1 MFTRVVF
8 VLAIAASAS
17 AQPAKNDYSDPKTWL
32 CRPGRQ
38 DACAVDLTTTIVAAD
53 GTLKREAFK
62 PNDGG
67 TQAQTVAPDA
77 EIQKILADRID
88 NQRQSVGIVV
98 GVIEPSGRRIVAHG
112 HLANGDA
119 RPVGAD
125 TVYEIGSITKVF
137 TSLLLADAV
146 QRHEVA
152 LTDPV
157 AKFLPQSVKMP
168 ERGGRAITLQ
178 DLATHTSALPRLPG
192 NMKPADPAN
201 PYADYS
207 VEQLYQFLSSY
218 QLPRDVGSEYEYSNL
233 GGGLLG
239 HVLALRAH
247 TDYASLVR
255 DRITAPLGMSST
267 AIALSPEMKSRLA
280 VGHSPALQP
289 VANWDLPTLAGA
301 GALRSTTTDLLAF
314 LAANLGYTM
323 SPLAPAMK
331 AMLDVRRPT
340 GTGGLET
347 ALGWHVL
354 TAHGHEIVWHNGG
367 TAGYRTFI
375 GFDRAAR
382 TGVVVLSNAGTAAGP
397 DDIGRHLLDPELRLL
412 PPAKPAPQHTE
423 VKVDSKLYDNYV
435 GRYQLAPSAILT
447 ISRDDAHLFAQL
459 TGQPRFEIFPE
470 GEKQFFLKVVDAQLT
485 FETDAQGKAT
495 AAVLHQNGID
505 QRAPRIAGE
514 PVVPK
519 QIALDPPV
527 FDRYAGRYQLTPA
540 VTLTLSRD
548 GEQFFVQLTGQPK
561 IEIFPSGERDFFVKV
576 VDAQLTMEVDAAGR
590 ATAVTLHQFGRDQRA
605 PRIE

>member
-1 MFTRVVF
+1 MKICIGVVIAL
-8 VLAIAASAS
+8 LATVSAA
-17 AQPAKNDYSDPKTWL
+17 
-32 CRPGRQ
+32 
-38 DACAVDLTTTIVAAD
+38 
-53 GTLKREAFK
+53 
-62 PNDGG
+62 
-67 TQAQTVAPDA
+67 AQTVAPDA
-77 EIQKILADRID
+77 EIRKILADRID
-88 NQRQSVGIVV
+88 NQRQSVGIVA

-112 HLANGDA
+112 SFASGDA

-157 AKFLPQSVKMP
+157 ATFLPDSVRMP

-192 NMKPADPAN
+192 NMKPADAAN

-218 QLPRDVGSEYEYSNL
+218 QLPRDIGSQYEYSNL

-255 DRITAPLGMSST
+255 ERITGPLGMSST
-267 AIALSPEMKSRLA
+267 AIVLSPEMKSRLA

-301 GALRSTTTDLLAF
+301 GALRSTTTDLLTF
-314 LAANLGYTM
+314 LAANLGYTT

-331 AMLDVRRPT
+331 AMLEVRRPT
-340 GTGGLET
+340 GTAGLEV

-354 TAHGHEIVWHNGG
+354 TAHGHEIIWHNGG

-397 DDIGRHLLDPELRLL
+397 DDIGRHLLDPELPLL
-412 PPAKPAPQHTE
+412 APAKTQTQHTA
-423 VKVDSKLYDNYV
+423 VKIDSKLYDNYV

-447 ISRDDAHLFAQL
+447 VSREDDHLFAQL
-459 TGQPRFEIFPE
+459 TGQPRLEIFAE
-470 GEKQFFLKVVDAQLT
+470 GEKNFFLKVVDAQLT
-485 FETDAQGKAT
+485 FETGGQGKAT
-495 AAVLHQNGID
+495 AVVLHQNGVN
-505 QRAPRIAGE
+505 QRAPRIEGE
-514 PVVPK
+514 PVAPK
-519 QIALDPPV
+519 EVTLDPAV
-527 FDRYAGRYQLTPA
+527 LDRYAGRYQLTPV
-540 VTLTLSRD
+540 VTLTLSRE
-548 GEQFFVQLTGQPK
+548 GTGFFVQLTGQPK
-561 IEIFPSGERDFFVKV
+561 IPIFASSEREFFIKV
-576 VDAQLTMEVDAAGR
+576 VDAQLTLDVDPSGKAV
-590 ATAVTLHQFGRDQRA
+590 AVTLHQLGRDQRA

>member
-1 MFTRVVF
+1 MRSIGVV
-8 VLAIAASAS
+8 IAM
-17 AQPAKNDYSDPKTWL
+17 L
-32 CRPGRQ
+32 VCVG
-38 DACAVDLTTTIVAAD
+38 AD
-53 GTLKREAFK
+53 
-62 PNDGG
+62 
-67 TQAQTVAPDA
+67 AQTVAPDA
-77 EIQKILADRID
+77 AIQKILADRID
-88 NQRQSVGIVV
+88 LQRQSVGIVV

-112 HLANGDA
+112 SFANGDA

-157 AKFLPQSVKMP
+157 AKFLPQTVKMP
-168 ERGGRAITLQ
+168 ERGRAITLQ

-192 NMKPADPAN
+192 NMKPADAAN
-201 PYADYS
+201 PYADYT
-207 VEQLYQFLSSY
+207 VEQLYEFLSSY
-218 QLPRDVGSEYEYSNL
+218 ELPRDIGSQYEYSNL

-239 HVLALRAH
+239 HVLALQAH

-255 DRITAPLGMSST
+255 DRITGPLGMAST
-267 AIALSPEMKSRLA
+267 AIALSPDLKKRLA
-280 VGHSPALQP
+280 VGHSPTLQP
-289 VANWDLPTLAGA
+289 VPNWDLPTLAGA
-301 GALRSTTTDLLAF
+301 GALRSTTTDLLTF
-314 LAANLGYTM
+314 LAANLGYTTT
-323 SPLAPAMK
+323 PLAPAMK

-340 GTGGLET
+340 GTANLQV

-354 TAHGHEIVWHNGG
+354 TAAGREIVWHNGG

-397 DDIGRHLLDPELRLL
+397 DDIGRHLLDPELPLL
-412 PPAKPAPQHTE
+412 AAAKPPAQHTE
-423 VKVDSKLYDNYV
+423 VKIDSKLYDNYV
-435 GRYQLAPSAILT
+435 GRYQLAPAAILT
-447 ISRDDAHLFAQL
+447 ISRDDDHLFAQL

-470 GEKQFFLKVVDAQLT
+470 GDNRFFLKVVDAQLL
-485 FETDAQGKAT
+485 FETDTAGKAT
-495 AAVLHQNGID
+495 AAVLRQNGIQ
-505 QRAPRIAGE
+505 QRAPRIEGD

-519 QIALDPPV
+519 EITLQPAVL
-527 FDRYAGRYQLTPA
+527 DRYAGRYQLTPA

-548 GEQFFVQLTGQPK
+548 GAKFFIQLTGQPK
-561 IEIFPSGERDFFVKV
+561 IEIVPSGERDFFVKV
-576 VDAQLTMEVDAAGR
+576 VDAQLTMEVDAQGR

>member
-1 MFTRVVF
+1 MR
-8 VLAIAASAS
+8 IAA
-17 AQPAKNDYSDPKTWL
+17 
-32 CRPGRQ
+32 
-38 DACAVDLTTTIVAAD
+38 AVTIALLAA
-53 GTLKREAFK
+53 
-62 PNDGG
+62 GG
-67 TQAQTVAPDA
+67 AQAQTVAPDA
-77 EIQKILADRID
+77 EIKKILADRID
-88 NQRQSVGIVV
+88 VQRQSVGIVV
-98 GVIEPSGRRIVAHG
+98 GVIEPTGRRVVAHG
-112 HLANGDA
+112 RFAAGDP

-146 QRHEVA
+146 QRHEVV
-152 LTDPV
+152 LSDPV
-157 AKFLPQSVKMP
+157 SKFLPEAAKMP
-168 ERGGRAITLQ
+168 QRGGRAITLQ
-178 DLATHTSALPRLPG
+178 DLATHTSGLPRMPD
-192 NMKPADPAN
+192 NFKPADPSN

-218 QLPRDVGSEYEYSNL
+218 QLTRDIGSQYEYSNL

-239 HVLALRAH
+239 HVLALRTH
-247 TDYASLVR
+247 SDYASLVR
-255 DRITAPLGMSST
+255 ERITGPLGMSST

-301 GALRSTTTDLLAF
+301 GALRSTTADLLVF
-314 LAANLGYTM
+314 LAANLGYTT

-340 GTGGLET
+340 GSGGLEI

-354 TAHGHEIVWHNGG
+354 TAKGHEIVWHNGG

-375 GFDRAAR
+375 GFNRAAR

-412 PPAKPAPQHTE
+412 APATPPTQRTEAKIDT
-423 VKVDSKLYDNYV
+423 KLYDNYV

-447 ISRDDAHLFAQL
+447 IIRDDDHLYAQL
-459 TGQPRFEIFPE
+459 SGQPRLEIFPE
-470 GEKQFFLKVVDAQLT
+470 AATRFFLKVVDAQLT

-495 AAVLHQNGID
+495 AAVLHQNGIE
-505 QRAPRIAGE
+505 QRAPRLAGE

-519 QIALDPPV
+519 QIPLDPPI

-548 GEQFFVQLTGQPK
+548 GAQFFVQLTGQPK

-576 VDAQLTMEVDAAGR
+576 VDAQLTMDVDAAGR

>member
-1 MFTRVVF
+1 MR
-8 VLAIAASAS
+8 IAAAL
-17 AQPAKNDYSDPKTWL
+17 TITL
-32 CRPGRQ
+32 L
-38 DACAVDLTTTIVAAD
+38 AV
-53 GTLKREAFK
+53 
-62 PNDGG
+62 GG
-67 TQAQTVAPDA
+67 AQAQTVAPDA
-77 EIQKILADRID
+77 EIQRILADRID
-88 NQRQSVGIVV
+88 AQKQSVGIVV
-98 GVIEPSGRRIVAHG
+98 GVIEPTGRRVVAHG
-112 HLANGDA
+112 RFANGDP

-157 AKFLPQSVKMP
+157 SKFLPDTAKMP
-168 ERGGRAITLQ
+168 ERGGRTITLQ
-178 DLATHTSALPRLPG
+178 DLATHTSGLPRMPD
-192 NMKPADPAN
+192 NFKPADPAN

-207 VEQLYQFLSSY
+207 VEQLYHFLASY
-218 QLPRDVGSEYEYSNL
+218 QLARDIGSQYEYSNL

-255 DRITAPLGMSST
+255 DRITGPLGMSST

-280 VGHSPALQP
+280 VGHSAVLQP

-301 GALRSTTTDLLAF
+301 GALRSTTADLLVF
-314 LAANLGYTM
+314 LAANLGYTT

-340 GTGGLET
+340 GTGGLEV

-382 TGVVVLSNAGTAAGP
+382 SGVVVLSNAGTAAGP
-397 DDIGRHLLDPELRLL
+397 DDIGRHLLDPQLPLL
-412 PPAKPAPQHTE
+412 ALAAPAQHTE

-447 ISRDDAHLFAQL
+447 ISREDDHLFAQL
-459 TGQPRFEIFPE
+459 TGQPKFEIFPE
-470 GEKQFFLKVVDAQLT
+470 GEKQFFFKVVDAQLT
-485 FETDAQGKAT
+485 FETGAQGKAT
-495 AAVLHQNGID
+495 AAVLHQNGVNP
-505 QRAPRIAGE
+505 RAPRIEGE

-519 QIALDPPV
+519 EIAVDPAV
-527 FDRYAGRYQLTPA
+527 LDRYAGRYQLTPA
-540 VTLTLSRD
+540 ATLTLSRD
-548 GEQFFVQLTGQPK
+548 GARFYAQLTGQPK
-561 IEIFPSGERDFFVKV
+561 FELFASGEREFFLKV
-576 VDAQLTMEVDAAGR
+576 VDAQLSIEVDQTGR
-590 ATAVTLHQFGRDQRA
+590 AVAVTLHQFGRDQRA

>member
-1 MFTRVVF
+1 M
-8 VLAIAASAS
+8 
-17 AQPAKNDYSDPKTWL
+17 K
-32 CRPGRQ
+32 
-38 DACAVDLTTTIVAAD
+38 VAAAV
-53 GTLKREAFK
+53 TIMLLAV
-62 PNDGG
+62 GG
-67 TQAQTVAPDA
+67 AQAQTVAPDA

-88 NQRQSVGIVV
+88 AQRQSVGIVV
-98 GVIEPSGRRIVAHG
+98 GVIEPTGRRVVAHG
-112 HLANGDA
+112 RFAGGDP

-157 AKFLPQSVKMP
+157 SKFLPATAKMP

-178 DLATHTSALPRLPG
+178 DLATHTSALPRLPD
-192 NMKPADPAN
+192 NMKPADAAN

-218 QLPRDVGSEYEYSNL
+218 QLPRDIGSQYEYSNL

-255 DRITAPLGMSST
+255 ERISGPLGMSST

-301 GALRSTTTDLLAF
+301 GALRSTTADLLIF
-314 LAANLGYTM
+314 LAANLGYTT

-340 GTGGLET
+340 GTSGLEV

-382 TGVVVLSNAGTAAGP
+382 TGVVVLSNAGTPAGP
-397 DDIGRHLLDPELRLL
+397 DDIGRHLLDPQLPLL
-412 PPAKPAPQHTE
+412 ALAAPAQHTE
-423 VKVDSKLYDNYV
+423 VKVDPKRYDDYV
-435 GRYQLAPSAILT
+435 GRYQLAPTMVMAVT
-447 ISRDDAHLFAQL
+447 RDGDRLFAQL
-459 TGQPRFEIFPE
+459 TGQPKFEIFPE
-470 GEKQFFLKVVDAQLT
+470 GVGRFFFKVVDAQLT
-485 FETDAQGKAT
+485 FETGAQGKAL
-495 AAVLHQNGID
+495 AVVLHQNGLN
-505 QRAPRIAGE
+505 QRAQRIEGD

-519 QIALDPPV
+519 EIAVDPAV
-527 FDRYAGRYQLTPA
+527 LDRYAGRYQLTPA
-540 VTLTLSRD
+540 ATLTLSRD
-548 GEQFFVQLTGQPK
+548 GAKFYVQLTGQPK
-561 IEIFPSGERDFFVKV
+561 FELFASGDREFFLKV
-576 VDAQLTMEVDAAGR
+576 VDAQLSMDVDQSGR
-590 ATAVTLHQFGRDQRA
+590 AVAVTLHQFGRDQRA

>member
-1 MFTRVVF
+1 MR
-8 VLAIAASAS
+8 IAAAL
-17 AQPAKNDYSDPKTWL
+17 TITL
-32 CRPGRQ
+32 L
-38 DACAVDLTTTIVAAD
+38 AV
-53 GTLKREAFK
+53 
-62 PNDGG
+62 GG
-67 TQAQTVAPDA
+67 AQAQTVAPDA
-77 EIQKILADRID
+77 EIQRILADRID
-88 NQRQSVGIVV
+88 AQKQSVGIVV
-98 GVIEPSGRRIVAHG
+98 GVIEPTGRRVVAHG
-112 HLANGDA
+112 RFANGDP

-157 AKFLPQSVKMP
+157 SKFLPDTAKMP
-168 ERGGRAITLQ
+168 ERGGRTITLQ
-178 DLATHTSALPRLPG
+178 DLATHTSGLPRMPD
-192 NMKPADPAN
+192 NFKPADPAN

-207 VEQLYQFLSSY
+207 VEQLYHFLASY
-218 QLPRDVGSEYEYSNL
+218 QLARDIGSQYEYSNL

-255 DRITAPLGMSST
+255 DRITGPLGMSST

-280 VGHSPALQP
+280 VGHSAALQP

-301 GALRSTTTDLLAF
+301 GALRSTTADLLVF
-314 LAANLGYTM
+314 LAANLGYTT

-340 GTGGLET
+340 GTGGLEV

-382 TGVVVLSNAGTAAGP
+382 SGVVVLSNAGTAAGP
-397 DDIGRHLLDPELRLL
+397 DDIGRHLLDPQLPLL
-412 PPAKPAPQHTE
+412 ALAAPAQHTE

-447 ISRDDAHLFAQL
+447 ISREDDHLFAQL
-459 TGQPRFEIFPE
+459 TGQPKFEIFPE
-470 GEKQFFLKVVDAQLT
+470 GEKQFFFKVVDAQLT
-485 FETDAQGKAT
+485 FETGAQGKAT
-495 AAVLHQNGID
+495 AVVLHQNGVNP
-505 QRAPRIAGE
+505 RAPRIEGE

-519 QIALDPPV
+519 EIAVDPAV
-527 FDRYAGRYQLTPA
+527 LDRYAGRYQLTPA
-540 VTLTLSRD
+540 ATLTLSRD
-548 GEQFFVQLTGQPK
+548 GATFYAQLTGQPK
-561 IEIFPSGERDFFVKV
+561 FELFASGEREFFLKV
-576 VDAQLTMEVDAAGR
+576 VDAQLSIEVDQAGR
-590 ATAVTLHQFGRDQRA
+590 AVAVTLHQFGRDQRA

>member
-1 MFTRVVF
+1 MR
-8 VLAIAASAS
+8 IAAAL
-17 AQPAKNDYSDPKTWL
+17 TITL
-32 CRPGRQ
+32 L
-38 DACAVDLTTTIVAAD
+38 AV
-53 GTLKREAFK
+53 
-62 PNDGG
+62 GG
-67 TQAQTVAPDA
+67 AQAQTVAPDA

-88 NQRQSVGIVV
+88 AQKQSVGIVV
-98 GVIEPSGRRIVAHG
+98 GVIEPTGRRVVAHG
-112 HLANGDA
+112 RFANGDP

-157 AKFLPQSVKMP
+157 SKFLPDTAKMP
-168 ERGGRAITLQ
+168 ERGGRTITLQ
-178 DLATHTSALPRLPG
+178 DLATHTSGLPRMPD
-192 NMKPADPAN
+192 NFKPADPAN

-207 VEQLYQFLSSY
+207 VEQLYHFLASY
-218 QLPRDVGSEYEYSNL
+218 QLARDIGSQYEYSNL

-255 DRITAPLGMSST
+255 DRITGPLGMSST

-280 VGHSPALQP
+280 VGHSAVLQP

-301 GALRSTTTDLLAF
+301 GALRSTTADLLVF
-314 LAANLGYTM
+314 LAANLGYTT

-340 GTGGLET
+340 GTGGLEV

-382 TGVVVLSNAGTAAGP
+382 SGVVVLSNAGTAAGP
-397 DDIGRHLLDPELRLL
+397 DDIGRHLLDPQLPLL
-412 PPAKPAPQHTE
+412 ALAAPAQHTE

-447 ISRDDAHLFAQL
+447 ISREDDHLFAQL
-459 TGQPRFEIFPE
+459 TGQPKFEIFPE
-470 GEKQFFLKVVDAQLT
+470 GEKQFFFKVVDAQLT
-485 FETDAQGKAT
+485 FETGAQGKAT
-495 AAVLHQNGID
+495 AVVLHQNGVNP
-505 QRAPRIAGE
+505 RAPRIEGE

-519 QIALDPPV
+519 EIAVDPAV
-527 FDRYAGRYQLTPA
+527 LDRYAGRYQLTPA
-540 VTLTLSRD
+540 ATLTLSRD
-548 GEQFFVQLTGQPK
+548 GATFYAQLTGQPK
-561 IEIFPSGERDFFVKV
+561 FELFASGEREFFLKV
-576 VDAQLTMEVDAAGR
+576 VDAQLSIEVDQAGR
-590 ATAVTLHQFGRDQRA
+590 AVAVTLHQFGRDQRA

>member
-1 MFTRVVF
+1 MR
-8 VLAIAASAS
+8 IAAAL
-17 AQPAKNDYSDPKTWL
+17 TITL
-32 CRPGRQ
+32 L
-38 DACAVDLTTTIVAAD
+38 AV
-53 GTLKREAFK
+53 
-62 PNDGG
+62 GG
-67 TQAQTVAPDA
+67 AQAQTVAPDA

-88 NQRQSVGIVV
+88 AQKQSVGIVV
-98 GVIEPSGRRIVAHG
+98 GVIEPTGRRVVAHG
-112 HLANGDA
+112 RFANGDP

-157 AKFLPQSVKMP
+157 SKFLPVTAKMP
-168 ERGGRAITLQ
+168 ERGGRTITLQ
-178 DLATHTSALPRLPG
+178 DLATHTSGLPRMPD
-192 NMKPADPAN
+192 NFKPADPAN

-207 VEQLYQFLSSY
+207 VEQLYHFLASY
-218 QLPRDVGSEYEYSNL
+218 QLARDIGSQYEYSNL

-255 DRITAPLGMSST
+255 DRITGPLGMSST

-301 GALRSTTTDLLAF
+301 GALRSTTADLLVF
-314 LAANLGYTM
+314 LAANLGYTT

-340 GTGGLET
+340 GTGGLEV

-382 TGVVVLSNAGTAAGP
+382 SGVVVLSNAGTAAGP
-397 DDIGRHLLDPELRLL
+397 DDIGRHLLDPQLPLL
-412 PPAKPAPQHTE
+412 ALAAPAQQTE

-447 ISRDDAHLFAQL
+447 ISREDDHLFAQL
-459 TGQPRFEIFPE
+459 TGQPKFEIFPE
-470 GEKQFFLKVVDAQLT
+470 GEKQFFFKVVDAQLT
-485 FETDAQGKAT
+485 FETGAQGKAT
-495 AAVLHQNGID
+495 AAVLHQNGVNP
-505 QRAPRIAGE
+505 RAPRIEGE

-519 QIALDPPV
+519 EIAVDPAV
-527 FDRYAGRYQLTPA
+527 LDRYAGRYQLTPA
-540 VTLTLSRD
+540 ATLTLSRD
-548 GEQFFVQLTGQPK
+548 GARFYAQLTGQPK
-561 IEIFPSGERDFFVKV
+561 FELFASGEREFFLKV
-576 VDAQLTMEVDAAGR
+576 VDAQLSIEVDQTGR
-590 ATAVTLHQFGRDQRA
+590 AVAVTLHQFGRDQRA

>member
-1 MFTRVVF
+1 MR
-8 VLAIAASAS
+8 IAAAL
-17 AQPAKNDYSDPKTWL
+17 TITL
-32 CRPGRQ
+32 L
-38 DACAVDLTTTIVAAD
+38 AV
-53 GTLKREAFK
+53 
-62 PNDGG
+62 GG
-67 TQAQTVAPDA
+67 AQAQTVAPDA
-77 EIQKILADRID
+77 EIQRILADRID
-88 NQRQSVGIVV
+88 AQKQSVGIVV
-98 GVIEPSGRRIVAHG
+98 GVIEPTGRRVVAHG
-112 HLANGDA
+112 RFANGDS

-157 AKFLPQSVKMP
+157 SKFLPDTAKMP
-168 ERGGRAITLQ
+168 ERGGRTITLQ
-178 DLATHTSALPRLPG
+178 DLATHTSGLPRMPD
-192 NMKPADPAN
+192 NFKPADPAN

-207 VEQLYQFLSSY
+207 VEQLYHFLASY
-218 QLPRDVGSEYEYSNL
+218 QLARDIGSQYEYSNL

-255 DRITAPLGMSST
+255 DRITGPLGMSST

-280 VGHSPALQP
+280 VGHSAVLQP

-301 GALRSTTTDLLAF
+301 GALRSTTADLLVF
-314 LAANLGYTM
+314 LAANLGYTT

-340 GTGGLET
+340 GTGGLEV

-382 TGVVVLSNAGTAAGP
+382 SGVVVLSNAGTAAGP
-397 DDIGRHLLDPELRLL
+397 DDIGRHLLDPQLPLL
-412 PPAKPAPQHTE
+412 ALAAPAQHTE

-447 ISRDDAHLFAQL
+447 ISREDDHLFAQL
-459 TGQPRFEIFPE
+459 TGQPKFEIFPE
-470 GEKQFFLKVVDAQLT
+470 GEKQFFFKVVDAQLT
-485 FETDAQGKAT
+485 FETGAQGKAT
-495 AAVLHQNGID
+495 AVVLHQNGVNP
-505 QRAPRIAGE
+505 RAPRIEGE

-519 QIALDPPV
+519 EIAVDPAV
-527 FDRYAGRYQLTPA
+527 LDRYAGRYQLTPA
-540 VTLTLSRD
+540 ATLTLSRD
-548 GEQFFVQLTGQPK
+548 GATFYAQLTGQPK
-561 IEIFPSGERDFFVKV
+561 FELFASGEREFFLKV
-576 VDAQLTMEVDAAGR
+576 VDAQLSIEVDQAGR
-590 ATAVTLHQFGRDQRA
+590 AVAVTLHQFGRDQRA

>member
-1 MFTRVVF
+1 
-8 VLAIAASAS
+8 
-17 AQPAKNDYSDPKTWL
+17 
-32 CRPGRQ
+32 
-38 DACAVDLTTTIVAAD
+38 
-53 GTLKREAFK
+53 
-62 PNDGG
+62 
-67 TQAQTVAPDA
+67 
-77 EIQKILADRID
+77 
-88 NQRQSVGIVV
+88 
-98 GVIEPSGRRIVAHG
+98 VAHG
-112 HLANGDA
+112 RFANGDP

-157 AKFLPQSVKMP
+157 SKFLPDTAKMP
-168 ERGGRAITLQ
+168 ERGGRTITLQ
-178 DLATHTSALPRLPG
+178 DLATHTSGLPRMPD
-192 NMKPADPAN
+192 NFKPADPAN

-207 VEQLYQFLSSY
+207 VEQLYHFLASY
-218 QLPRDVGSEYEYSNL
+218 HLARDIGSQYEYSNL

-255 DRITAPLGMSST
+255 DRITGPLGMSST

-280 VGHSPALQP
+280 VGHSAVLQP

-301 GALRSTTTDLLAF
+301 GALRSTTADLLVF
-314 LAANLGYTM
+314 LAANLGYTT

-340 GTGGLET
+340 GTGGLEV

-382 TGVVVLSNAGTAAGP
+382 SGVVVLSNAGTAAGP
-397 DDIGRHLLDPELRLL
+397 DDIGRHLLDPQLPLL
-412 PPAKPAPQHTE
+412 ALAAPAQHTE

-447 ISRDDAHLFAQL
+447 ISREDDHLFAQL
-459 TGQPRFEIFPE
+459 TGQPKFEIFPE
-470 GEKQFFLKVVDAQLT
+470 GEKQFFFKVVDAQLT
-485 FETDAQGKAT
+485 FETGAQGKAT
-495 AAVLHQNGID
+495 AVVLHQNGVNP
-505 QRAPRIAGE
+505 RAPRIEGE

-519 QIALDPPV
+519 EIAVDPAV
-527 FDRYAGRYQLTPA
+527 LDRYAGRYQLTPA
-540 VTLTLSRD
+540 ATLTLSRD
-548 GEQFFVQLTGQPK
+548 GATFYAQLTGQPK
-561 IEIFPSGERDFFVKV
+561 FELFASGEREFFLKV
-576 VDAQLTMEVDAAGR
+576 VDAQLSIEVDQAGR
-590 ATAVTLHQFGRDQRA
+590 AVAVTLHQFGRDQRA

>member
-1 MFTRVVF
+1 MRIGAAATMTLL
-8 VLAIAASAS
+8 LAVGTAHAQSIAS
-17 AQPAKNDYSDPKTWL
+17 
-32 CRPGRQ
+32 
-38 DACAVDLTTTIVAAD
+38 
-53 GTLKREAFK
+53 
-62 PNDGG
+62 
-67 TQAQTVAPDA
+67 DA
-77 EIQKILADRID
+77 EIQKILTDRID
-88 NQRQSVGIVV
+88 VQRQSVGIVV
-98 GVIEPSGRRIVAHG
+98 GVIEPAGRRVVAHG
-112 HLANGDA
+112 RFASGDP
-119 RPVGAD
+119 RPVGGD
-125 TVYEIGSITKVF
+125 TLYEIGSITKVF
-137 TSLLLADAV
+137 TSLLLAEAV
-146 QRHEVA
+146 QRHELA
-152 LTDPV
+152 LNDPV
-157 AKFLPQSVKMP
+157 SKFLPETAKMP
-168 ERGGRAITLQ
+168 ERAGRAITLQ
-178 DLATHTSALPRLPG
+178 DLATHTSGLPRMPD
-192 NMKPADPAN
+192 NFKPADPAN

-218 QLPRDVGSEYEYSNL
+218 QLTLDIGSQYEYSNV

-239 HVLALRAH
+239 HVLARRAH

-255 DRITAPLGMSST
+255 ERITAPLGMSST
-267 AIALSPEMKSRLA
+267 AIALSAEMKSRLA

-289 VANWDLPTLAGA
+289 VGNWDLPTLAGA
-301 GALRSTTTDLLAF
+301 GALRSTTADLLVF
-314 LAANLGYTM
+314 LAANLGYTA
-323 SPLAPAMK
+323 SPLASAMK

-340 GTGGLET
+340 GTGGLEV

-382 TGVVVLSNAGTAAGP
+382 TGVVVLSNAGTPAGP
-397 DDIGRHLLDPELRLL
+397 DDIGRHLLDAELPLL
-412 PPAKPAPQHTE
+412 APAKPATQHTE

-447 ISRDDAHLFAQL
+447 VSRDDDQLFAQL
-459 TGQPRFEIFPE
+459 TGQPRFQIFPE
-470 GEKQFFLKVVDAQLT
+470 GATRFFLKVVDAQLT

-495 AAVLHQNGID
+495 AAVLHQNGIE

-540 VTLTLSRD
+540 ITLTLSRD
-548 GEQFFVQLTGQPK
+548 GAQFFVQLTGQPK

-576 VDAQLTMEVDAAGR
+576 VDAQLTMEVDAEGR

-605 PRIE
+605 PRID

>member
-1 MFTRVVF
+1 MR
-8 VLAIAASAS
+8 IAAAL
-17 AQPAKNDYSDPKTWL
+17 TITL
-32 CRPGRQ
+32 L
-38 DACAVDLTTTIVAAD
+38 AV
-53 GTLKREAFK
+53 
-62 PNDGG
+62 GG
-67 TQAQTVAPDA
+67 AQAQTVAPDA
-77 EIQKILADRID
+77 EIQRILADRID
-88 NQRQSVGIVV
+88 AQKQSVGIVV
-98 GVIEPSGRRIVAHG
+98 GVIEPTGRRVVAHG
-112 HLANGDA
+112 RFANGDP

-157 AKFLPQSVKMP
+157 SKFLPDTAKMP
-168 ERGGRAITLQ
+168 ERGGRTITLQ
-178 DLATHTSALPRLPG
+178 DLATHTSGLPRMPD
-192 NMKPADPAN
+192 NFKPADPAN

-207 VEQLYQFLSSY
+207 VEQLYHFLASY
-218 QLPRDVGSEYEYSNL
+218 QLARDIGSQYEYSNL

-255 DRITAPLGMSST
+255 DRITGPLGMSST

-280 VGHSPALQP
+280 VGHSAVLQP

-301 GALRSTTTDLLAF
+301 GALRSTTADLLVF
-314 LAANLGYTM
+314 LAANLGYTT

-340 GTGGLET
+340 GTGGLEV

-382 TGVVVLSNAGTAAGP
+382 SGVVVLSNAGTAAGP
-397 DDIGRHLLDPELRLL
+397 DDIGRHLLDPQLPLL
-412 PPAKPAPQHTE
+412 ALAAPAQHTE

-447 ISRDDAHLFAQL
+447 ISREDDHLFAQL
-459 TGQPRFEIFPE
+459 TGQPKFEIFPE
-470 GEKQFFLKVVDAQLT
+470 GEKQFFFKVVDAQLT
-485 FETDAQGKAT
+485 FETGAQGKAT
-495 AAVLHQNGID
+495 AVVLHQNGVNP
-505 QRAPRIAGE
+505 RAPRIEGE

-519 QIALDPPV
+519 EIAVDPAV
-527 FDRYAGRYQLTPA
+527 LDRYAGRYQLTPA
-540 VTLTLSRD
+540 ATLTLSRD
-548 GEQFFVQLTGQPK
+548 GATFYAQLTGQPK
-561 IEIFPSGERDFFVKV
+561 FELFASGEREFFLKV
-576 VDAQLTMEVDAAGR
+576 VDAQLSIEVDQAGR
-590 ATAVTLHQFGRDQRA
+590 AVAVTLHQFGRDQRA